1 MVLVDDSVALPSH
14 HTFHQFGGEEVGR
27 PGLAARPYLGLSAED
42 EADLDAI
49 IDAWLEGQISGR
61 SRVPRTRTRRTP

>member
-1 MVLVDDSVALPSH
+1 MDDSVAFLFH

-27 PGLAARPYLGLSAED
+27 PGLPARPYLALSAED

-49 IDAWLEGQISGR
+49 IDA
-61 SRVPRTRTRRTP
+61 